1 MCGTIKPIKPMTPPA
16 ATTTPVTNDTTMM
29 VVRLTRRTSTPRLV
43 AVSSPCESRLYA
55 RDMNMKKH
63 DPTTDPIKGMAI
75 LFQRALVR
83 LPIVHEVILRT
94 V

>member
-1 MCGTIKPIKPMTPPA
+1 MTPPA
-16 ATTTPVTNDTTMM
+16 ATTTPVTNDTMM
-29 VVRLTRRTSTPRLV
+29 IVILLTRLTSTPRLV

-55 RDMNMKKH
+55 RAMNMKNSE
-63 DPTTDPIKGMAI
+63 PRSEPRKGMAM

-83 LPIVHEVILRT
+83 LPIVQEVMLRT